1 MGSLRYSGDTKP
13 CGELVAAGAGATLLI
28 HEATLADEEW
38 DLADFKKHSTLGQA
52 VDIGRQCVDSPS
64 YMRLLTTNC
73 LRTARFPRMKAKNLL
88 LTHFSARYP
97 RVPPKTVEKVAGNLA
112 LALDGA
118 DMRIGDL
125 WKMAIYQPAIE
136 HAVDETAEA
145 DGVELESSAQLVD
158 G

>member
-1 MGSLRYSGDTKP
+1 MGARRYSGDTKP
-13 CGELVAAGAGATLLI
+13 CGELAAAGAGATLLI
-28 HEATLADEEW
+28 HEATLADEQW

-52 VDIGRQCVDSPS
+52 VEIGRRCIDSPS
-64 YMRLLTTNC
+64 YMRLPVTNC
-73 LRTARFPRMKAKNLL
+73 LCTVYPPRMKAKNLL

-97 RVPPKTVEKVAGNLA
+97 KVPPKTVEKVAGNLA
-112 LALDGA
+112 LALDGS

-136 HAVDETAEA
+136 HAIDETAEA

-158 G
+158 